1 MHFFIIFYAVSR
13 VYKIRIHHVYITYL
27 DHFQYHKKD
36 ARNAVKH
43 FLTHHET
50 TINMHCQLHML
61 NKRIET
67 AVIWNKSYPLN
78 QGILKLCTV
87 GKI

>member
-50 TINMHCQLHML
+50 TGSSEANWVFLDGSHL
-61 NKRIET
+61 NKNN
-67 AVIWNKSYPLN
+67 VSD
-78 QGILKLCTV
+78 
-87 GKI
+87 

>member
-50 TINMHCQLHML
+50 IIYALSNML
-61 NKRIET
+61 NKRIGS
-67 AVIWNKSYPLN
+67 AIIS
-78 QGILKLCTV
+78 GIKDNLE
-87 GKI
+87 